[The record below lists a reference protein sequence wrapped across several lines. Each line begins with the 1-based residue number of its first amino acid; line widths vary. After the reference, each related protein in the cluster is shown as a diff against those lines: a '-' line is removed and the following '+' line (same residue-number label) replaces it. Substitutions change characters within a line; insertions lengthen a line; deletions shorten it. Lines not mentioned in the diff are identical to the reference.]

1 MIHSLGY
8 IHRDLKPENIIFQ
21 FVIFL
26 LFQGIGK
33 ICDMGWAADCGFNE
47 MRKSYCG
54 TPLYLPP

>member
-21 FVIFL
+21 F
-26 LFQGIGK
+26 GIAK
-33 ICDMGWAADCGFNE
+33 ICDLGWAADCGFNE

-54 TPLYLPP
+54 TPLYLPPEMIRKE